1 MFNGD
6 DENAS
11 IFEHCFVVLTQQV
24 HMECCMR
31 EIEMAARSSFSRFF
45 IYCQVFDC
53 NPVDLFL
60 QVHFPSLSL
69 FQCLFPFWCP
79 MKSHK
84 QLNTV
89 YQPLSCQ
96 KKLYCFIYQ
105 CFESCDMKTWLVI
118 NIVLI
123 PQTCFAI
130 ENRPCSQFSH
140 AQLFLQKK
148 EKSDYALIE
157 KKV

>member
-1 MFNGD
+1 
-6 DENAS
+6 
-11 IFEHCFVVLTQQV
+11 
-24 HMECCMR
+24 
-31 EIEMAARSSFSRFF
+31 
-45 IYCQVFDC
+45 
-53 NPVDLFL
+53 
-60 QVHFPSLSL
+60 
-69 FQCLFPFWCP
+69 
-79 MKSHK
+79 
-84 QLNTV
+84 
-89 YQPLSCQ
+89 
-96 KKLYCFIYQ
+96 
-105 CFESCDMKTWLVI
+105 MKTWLVI